1 MADGQQFRKA
11 DVCHGEIE
19 QRKMNLLNDR
29 VAIITG
35 ASAGI
40 GRGIADVFAD
50 EGAKLVLAARNQSK
64 LERAGD
70 ELREKGRAVITVPT
84 DVKKERDVIA
94 LFEKVKSEFGRLDI
108 LVNNAGVGFTAP
120 IEETTLEMWQ
130 STLDTNLTGPFL
142 CTREALRIMKPQR
155 SGRIINIGSISA
167 QMPRP
172 NSVAYACSKR
182 GLAALTRATALEGR
196 DYGVV
201 ASCLHPGNVAT
212 EMVPNAG
219 EPFMAVKD
227 FVNAVLT
234 MATLPPHV
242 NMLETI
248 VLPVTQPYLG
258 RG

>member
-1 MADGQQFRKA
+1 MMD
-11 DVCHGEIE
+11 
-19 QRKMNLLNDR
+19 LLKDK
-29 VAIITG
+29 VAIVTG
-35 ASAGI
+35 GSSGI
-40 GRGIADVFAD
+40 GRGIAEVFAD
-50 EGAKLVLAARNQSK
+50 EGAKLVLAARNQTKLDRARDDLKSK
-64 LERAGD
+64 GT
-70 ELREKGRAVITVPT
+70 AVAVPT
-84 DVKKERDVIA
+84 DVRNEKEVIA
-94 LFEKVKSEFGRLDI
+94 LFEKTKSEFGRLDI
-108 LVNNAGVGFTAP
+108 LVNNAGMGVTAP

-130 STLDTNLTGPFL
+130 SVLDTNLTGSFL
-142 CTREALRIMKPQR
+142 CTREALKIMKPQK

-196 DYGVV
+196 SYGVI

-212 EMVPNAG
+212 EMEPNPG

-227 FVNAVLT
+227 FVNTVLT
-234 MATLPPHV
+234 MATLPSHV

-248 VLPVTQPYLG
+248 VLPVTQAYLG

>member
-1 MADGQQFRKA
+1 MD
-11 DVCHGEIE
+11 
-19 QRKMNLLNDR
+19 LLR
-29 VAIITG
+29 EKVAIVTG
-35 ASAGI
+35 ASTGI
-40 GRGIADVFAD
+40 GRGIADIFAN
-50 EGAKLVLAARNQSK
+50 EGAKLVLAARDQTK
-64 LERAGD
+64 LDRARD
-70 ELREKGRAVITVPT
+70 ELRSKGGSAIAVPT
-84 DVKKERDVIA
+84 DVRNENEVIA
-94 LFEKVKSEFGRLDI
+94 LFERTKSEFGRLDI
-108 LVNNAGVGFTAP
+108 LVNNAGTGVTAP

-130 STLDTNLTGPFL
+130 KTLDTNLTGPFL
-142 CTREALRIMKPQR
+142 CTREALKIMKPQR

-196 DYGVV
+196 SYGVV

-212 EMVPNAG
+212 EMDPNPG

-227 FVNAVLT
+227 FVNTVLT

-248 VLPVTQPYLG
+248 VLPVTQAYLG